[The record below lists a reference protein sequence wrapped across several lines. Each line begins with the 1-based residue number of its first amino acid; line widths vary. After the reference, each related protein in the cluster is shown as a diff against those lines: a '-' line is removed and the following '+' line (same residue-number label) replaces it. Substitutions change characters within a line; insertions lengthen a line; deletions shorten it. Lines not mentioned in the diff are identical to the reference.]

1 MLSTDVHGFCHR
13 QCWDTKTMC
22 FLKRSVPTPV
32 VFYLVQSLERQ
43 LLSLLQ
49 LKAMV
54 QDVPVGIPPLKEKNN
69 KKPNQ
74 PVQLFQLDHLKQR

>member
-1 MLSTDVHGFCHR
+1 M
-13 QCWDTKTMC
+13 
-22 FLKRSVPTPV
+22 RSVPTPV

-74 PVQLFQLDHLKQR
+74 PVQLFQLDHLKQRWIAYGNPEQSFQMQPFVNTILN